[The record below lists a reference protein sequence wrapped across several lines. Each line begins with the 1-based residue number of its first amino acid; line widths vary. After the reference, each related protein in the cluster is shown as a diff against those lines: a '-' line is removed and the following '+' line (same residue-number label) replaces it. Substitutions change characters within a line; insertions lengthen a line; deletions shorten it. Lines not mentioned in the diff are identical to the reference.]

1 LADVIVH
8 RHAMLEDI
16 LVAAARPDLMAR
28 QLENLEKAAIGD
40 LKPVLGIIEAQPLRH
55 IFERGIEQKVAVAQ
69 AYLLLLRRADIRK
82 PDNKALIARW
92 TAAKAQP
99 PPAAEPR
106 LRGGVKSR

>member
-40 LKPVLGIIEAQPLRH
+40 LEPVLGVIEAQPLRH
-55 IFERGIEQKVAVAQ
+55 IFERGIEQQVAVAQ
-69 AYLLLLRRADIRK
+69 THLLLLRGAEIRNQ
-82 PDNKALIARW
+82 DDEALIARR
-92 TAAKAQP
+92 AAANAQP
-99 PPAAEPR
+99 TPAAEPR
-106 LRGGVKSR
+106 LRG